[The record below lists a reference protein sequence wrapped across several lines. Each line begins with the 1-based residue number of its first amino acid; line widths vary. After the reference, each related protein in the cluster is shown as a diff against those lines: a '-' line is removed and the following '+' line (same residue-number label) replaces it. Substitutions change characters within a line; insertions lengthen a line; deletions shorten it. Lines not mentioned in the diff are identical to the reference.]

1 MKILIVEG
9 NQDKAFV
16 EALMGRRKI
25 DTTQSYGTFEIQ
37 VAKGYEKVLKILP
50 TLITAENHETIG
62 IIIDA
67 DTERLAHWN
76 QVLDI
81 LKKSGYSSLPSKPEK
96 KGTII
101 TQEEEELPKIGVWI
115 MPDNQTD
122 GKLETFIKYL
132 IPEPENDALLQLAQ
146 ETVNTLVKNQLHKFS
161 EADKEK
167 AILHTW
173 LAWQKEPGLSL
184 SQAVTARF
192 KNQFILDDKKANDF
206 ITWLQKLFK

>member
-1 MKILIVEG
+1 MKILLVEG

-25 DTTQSYGTFEIQ
+25 YPKESYGDFEFQ
-37 VAKGYEKVLKILP
+37 VASGYEKILNILP
-50 TLITAENHETIG
+50 TLIIAENHETIG
-62 IIIDA
+62 IIIDS

-81 LKKSGYSSLPSKPEK
+81 LKESGYLSLPKEPDK

-122 GKLETFIKYL
+122 GKLETFVKYL
-132 IPEPENDALLQLAQ
+132 IPKPENDALLRLAQ
-146 ETVNTLVKNQLHKFS
+146 ETVNTLIENQIHKFS
-161 EADKEK
+161 ESDKEK

-184 SQAVTARF
+184 AQAVTLRF
-192 KNQFILDDKKANDF
+192 KNQFVLDDKKANDF